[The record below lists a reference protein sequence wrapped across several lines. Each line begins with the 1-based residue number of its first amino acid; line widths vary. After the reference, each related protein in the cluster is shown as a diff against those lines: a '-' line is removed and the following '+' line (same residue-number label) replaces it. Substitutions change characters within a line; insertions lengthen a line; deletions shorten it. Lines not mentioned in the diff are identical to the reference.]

1 MRIAALAILTIA
13 TIASAAPARA
23 QTYDPAYPVCLH
35 VFGREVE
42 YYECTYT
49 SLDQCKQT
57 ASGRQ
62 ALCVINPYYAGRGS
76 AEPNDR
82 RQRRGY

>member
-1 MRIAALAILTIA
+1 MRKAALAILTMA
-13 TIASAAPARA
+13 TIWTAAPARA
-23 QTYDPAYPVCLH
+23 QTYDPAYPICLH

-62 ALCVINPYYAGRGS
+62 AMCVVNPYYAGRETG
-76 AEPNDR
+76 NGR
-82 RQRRGY
+82 RPRRGY

>member
-1 MRIAALAILTIA
+1 MRIAALAILAIGTLCA
-13 TIASAAPARA
+13 TAPARA
-23 QTYDPAYPVCLH
+23 QSYDPAYPVCLH

-42 YYECTYT
+42 YYQCTYT

-62 ALCVINPYYAGRGS
+62 AMCVINPYYAGRETGNGQR
-76 AEPNDR
+76 P
-82 RQRRGY
+82 RRGY